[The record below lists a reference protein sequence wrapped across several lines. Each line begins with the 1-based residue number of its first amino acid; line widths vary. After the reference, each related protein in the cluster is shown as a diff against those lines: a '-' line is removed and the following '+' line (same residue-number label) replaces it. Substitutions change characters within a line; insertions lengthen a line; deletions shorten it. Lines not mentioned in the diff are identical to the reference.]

1 MVEDAGALGLLA
13 LCIGVTLFALIYC
26 AAWLYVEISHWLL
39 DLRAKRASV
48 ITAENTISADAN
60 GALPIAR
67 QLIESG
73 AVSAEA
79 LALLAQL
86 AENKKPLQPVPNV
99 LHVTSHRTDGRELAI
114 TGGSPFGVTGGGQF
128 NLLNPAADE
137 RYTALPSAPAEKE
150 RGSDAN
156 E

>member
-1 MVEDAGALGLLA
+1 MLEYLEQNATTIL
-13 LCIGVTLFALIYC
+13 VTLIIGWTAVYC
-26 AAWLYVEISHWLL
+26 VAWLYVEIAHWVL

-48 ITAENTISADAN
+48 ITVENTIYADAN

-73 AVSAEA
+73 AVSTEA

-99 LHVTSHRTDGRELAI
+99 LHVSNYTHDRRELAL

-128 NLLNPAADE
+128 SLLNPATDE
-137 RYTALPSAPAEKE
+137 RHTALPSAPAESE
-150 RGSDAN
+150 GRSDAS